1 MKIVFLYI
9 SIVLWFCI
17 AGSLTAQPGLILETS
32 GGYSSNVFHN
42 YQALPDYYTDI
53 DAYLHQDWIFENQGL
68 RTFYNGALTSFDR
81 YKDKNYQNHTLGIS
95 WYRLLNHAGNRLNA
109 GISVM
114 QRDHSEEYQ
123 WVELFTTHL
132 YVNSKIIINEQLY
145 SYFGLNLTS
154 RRYKNL
160 PAFSHFQ
167 SVLFARMS
175 KFFTTGTTLI
185 LEGDIINKQYY
196 PESTAS
202 YNPDF
207 PEVVTV
213 GDGNSTSGI
222 VLLRLAQAIT
232 PKTGLSLQLQ
242 SSKNFITSERY
253 LGNTEGFYYSDEEM
267 FDDMFGYNDAKIELG
282 LTQTLPWKSKL
293 LLQNYMQW
301 KKYIDRPAFDLLGN
315 PLNNSELRNDKRW
328 VMDIT
333 LEKRLNFSSAIEPL
347 TISINWTNVNNYS
360 NDAWYDYKSGY
371 LMFSLEQNL

>member
-9 SIVLWFCI
+9 NIVLWFCI
-17 AGSLTAQPGLILETS
+17 AVSLPAQPGLILETA

-42 YQALPDYYTDI
+42 YQTLPDYYTDI

-68 RTFYNGALTSFDR
+68 RTFYNGAMTSFDR

-95 WYRLLNHAGNRLNA
+95 WYRLLNDAGNRLNA
-109 GISVM
+109 GISVT

-132 YVNSKIIINEQLY
+132 YVNSKIIINEQLF

-160 PAFSHFQ
+160 PAFSHYQ

-175 KFFTTGTTLI
+175 QFFATGTTLI
-185 LEGDIINKQYY
+185 LEGDIMNKHYY
-196 PESTAS
+196 PVSTAS
-202 YNPDF
+202 YHPDF

-242 SSKNFITSERY
+242 GSRNFTASERY

-267 FDDMFGYNDAKIELG
+267 FDDMFGYNDVKMELG

-293 LLQNYMQW
+293 VMMNSVQW
-301 KKYIDRPAFDLLGN
+301 KKYNDRPALDLEGN
-315 PLNNSELRNDKRW
+315 PLNNSELRNDKRR

-347 TISINWTNVNNYS
+347 TISINWTNVNNHS

-371 LMFSLEQNL
+371 MMLNLEQNL